1 MADRSKKEATPPPLL
16 LMPAGGGLTLTPPDQ
31 QSLFMP
37 VVQSEPSLFGP
48 EDDILGEADSFV
60 GQSPPPP
67 TVRPMTAPPVSG
79 HREGPQ
85 TANLFANT
93 GSSPADPFTQIN
105 QGLPGRPSP
114 GVTPPFSQGSGTGP
128 LAPTSHVPASSHMS
142 AMPPMPNA
150 SGLSGLYRK
159 HGSSRYAPMP
169 TGTYANSQSS
179 FIANPPAPIPFSPD
193 FNSSSSHRADPGPP
207 SIPAIP
213 AQPSMGPLPG
223 MGYVPNATG
232 VYAPVSPHWCF
243 CKKVEGRDVWY
254 PLSMSDNLTLEDAF
268 NTGQA
273 NLVVPIEGGRYDVN
287 LSERKRYSVY
297 WEEDPRLV
305 RRCSWFYKREGDT
318 RYTPYEENM
327 CLKLE
332 EEYKTAISSG
342 VWHKPIRLESGE
354 TVVMHNANVMV
365 HYVAS
370 SQPDEWGNLQVSAI
384 NTSQTD
390 QPRPRVVKRGVGDFD
405 IDKGESR
412 QVDHLLF
419 VVHGIGTTCDLRFR
433 SIIECVDDFRSTSH
447 SLLSSHFTQAVE
459 SNRIGRVE
467 FIPIQWHMA
476 VHGDATS
483 IDKRIKQITLPSIP
497 KLRHFVNDT
506 VTDVLFYTS
515 PTYCQ
520 RLVDTVGNEI
530 NRLYELFLSR
540 NPAFQGGVSVAG
552 HSLGSCILFDLLQH
566 QGDQSEA
573 MFESVEQPTN
583 READS
588 QSDTSKEITP
598 EIESTSS
605 SVDEPCD
612 ETVTLADLLVKVGLQ
627 EKVELFEQEQI
638 DLESL
643 SMCSESDL
651 KELGLGMGPRKKLLG
666 LVREEANKKDK
677 SRQQQVQRE
686 AQEAARVAL
695 QQQQQLLQQ
704 QQQEQRPATGS
715 SSSMS
720 VDYIVGEGGTGQPH
734 IKYPQLKF
742 SPVSCFAIGSPM
754 GLILSARGVETIGED
769 FRLPTCQK
777 YFNVF
782 HPFDPVAYRLE
793 PLINPSVVNVK
804 PVLMPHHKGRKRLHL
819 ELKESLARMGTDIKQ
834 KIIDSLK
841 TTWTSINNFA
851 RAHQSDE
858 SLESHVDAEMSQMAQ
873 QLDDDNVSIVSGAEE
888 EVYIGQLNEGRRV
901 DYVLQERPIESF
913 NDYMFSLTSHGCYW
927 TSEDTVLLVLREIYS
942 LFGISPIIPGA
953 EHSQKSVV
961 GPPPKGPPPMGTSYG
976 APASRSQPQVGPPFT
991 TGHGPPQGPRYGSNM
1006 EVTNNVRPSVPM
1018 HGSSH
1023 MYNPGSGPMS
1033 GPPQVNLNSNVPPPS
1048 GPPPFSVG
1056 QSRSAPPAMAGP
1068 PPMAGFMKKT

>member
-48 EDDILGEADSFV
+48 
-60 GQSPPPP
+60 
-67 TVRPMTAPPVSG
+67 
-79 HREGPQ
+79 
-85 TANLFANT
+85 
-93 GSSPADPFTQIN
+93 
-105 QGLPGRPSP
+105 
-114 GVTPPFSQGSGTGP
+114 
-128 LAPTSHVPASSHMS
+128 
-142 AMPPMPNA
+142 
-150 SGLSGLYRK
+150 GLSGLYRK

-243 CKKVEGRDVWY
+243 CKKVEGRD
-254 PLSMSDNLTLEDAF
+254 
-268 NTGQA
+268 
-273 NLVVPIEGGRYDVN
+273 
-287 LSERKRYSVY
+287 RKRYSVY

-370 SQPDEWGNLQVSAI
+370 SQPDEWGNL
-384 NTSQTD
+384 QTD

-483 IDKRIKQITLPSIP
+483 IDNIP

-913 NDYMFSLTSHGCYW
+913 NDYM

>member
-48 EDDILGEADSFV
+48 
-60 GQSPPPP
+60 
-67 TVRPMTAPPVSG
+67 
-79 HREGPQ
+79 
-85 TANLFANT
+85 
-93 GSSPADPFTQIN
+93 
-105 QGLPGRPSP
+105 
-114 GVTPPFSQGSGTGP
+114 
-128 LAPTSHVPASSHMS
+128 
-142 AMPPMPNA
+142 
-150 SGLSGLYRK
+150 GLSGLYRK

-223 MGYVPNATG
+223 MGYVPNA
-232 VYAPVSPHWCF
+232 
-243 CKKVEGRDVWY
+243 
-254 PLSMSDNLTLEDAF
+254 
-268 NTGQA
+268 TGQA

-342 VWHKPIRLESGE
+342 VWHKPIRLESDE

-370 SQPDEWGNLQVSAI
+370 SQPDEWGNL
-384 NTSQTD
+384 QTD

-483 IDKRIKQITLPSIP
+483 ID
-497 KLRHFVNDT
+497 N
-506 VTDVLFYTS
+506 

-598 EIESTSS
+598 EIESASS

-643 SMCSESDL
+643 
-651 KELGLGMGPRKKLLG
+651 
-666 LVREEANKKDK
+666 DK

-913 NDYMFSLTSHGCYW
+913 NDYM